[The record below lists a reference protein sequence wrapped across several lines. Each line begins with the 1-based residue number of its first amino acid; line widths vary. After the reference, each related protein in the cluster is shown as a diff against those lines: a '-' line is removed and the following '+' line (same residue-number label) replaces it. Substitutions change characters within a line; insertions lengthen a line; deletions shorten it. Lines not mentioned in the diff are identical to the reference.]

1 MPHDEIWRR
10 IRIEA
15 TEAADTEPA
24 LASSNT
30 CCGGMRTR
38 CTTRPGTTVTAL
50 PENSSICWSQFP
62 I

>member
-24 LASSNT
+24 LASYLH
-30 CCGGMRTR
+30 
-38 CTTRPGTTVTAL
+38 TVVLAHDRLEDAL
-50 PENSSICWSQFP
+50 S
-62 I
+62 